1 MMADHSRL
9 ALVMEDDPK
18 QIALNE
24 IVSSLSHDFRAPLRR
39 VRQFLALIERKHG
52 ADFDP
57 ETTTWLE
64 FINENTHRMQ
74 LMIDSLTELKDVAH
88 FEGETQVVDLQ
99 TLVDELLKSLN
110 NFMAEADA
118 IVTVAANLPR
128 LETIPELLSL
138 LIHKLIQHAIQQQT
152 ETNQKPII
160 HLKFE
165 IEGKHAVLH
174 IQDNGPG
181 IEAELLPNALEL
193 FNEINT
199 ADAKSTDAIGLAVC
213 RHIAARL
220 GTNLKV
226 TSTAGVGSDFAIKLP
241 LA

>member
-1 MMADHSRL
+1 MADHSRL

-88 FEGETQVVDLQ
+88 FEGVIRPEFSRRLSPSSSVAVRR
-99 TLVDELLKSLN
+99 SLAQLDCCEYA
-110 NFMAEADA
+110 F
-118 IVTVAANLPR
+118 
-128 LETIPELLSL
+128 
-138 LIHKLIQHAIQQQT
+138 
-152 ETNQKPII
+152 
-160 HLKFE
+160 
-165 IEGKHAVLH
+165 
-174 IQDNGPG
+174 
-181 IEAELLPNALEL
+181 
-193 FNEINT
+193 
-199 ADAKSTDAIGLAVC
+199 
-213 RHIAARL
+213 
-220 GTNLKV
+220 
-226 TSTAGVGSDFAIKLP
+226 
-241 LA
+241 